1 MFSQIAVL
9 VVLILLNA
17 YFAASEIAFISLND
31 AKIEKQAK
39 EGNKKAKQIYKM
51 LKNPSKFLA
60 TIQIGITLAGFL
72 SSAFASDAFADKLAP
87 MLNNL
92 LPMLGTDTWRTISII
107 LITILLSFFTL
118 VFGELVPKRLA
129 MKYYEKVSF
138 GTIGVIRGISFI
150 TAPFVKLL
158 TFSTNVISK
167 IFGVKE
173 NEEEIVTEEEIK
185 MMIDE
190 GEEKGTIDQE
200 EKELLNNVFEFNDT
214 TASEIMT
221 PRIDI
226 FALKISQDL
235 YEVLDELDDYK
246 YSRIPVYEDTIDN
259 IKGIILIKDILKDLR
274 DKKKINIKKLI
285 KEVHF
290 VPESVPI
297 DKLFRQLQRN
307 KMQMAIVIDE
317 YGGTAGL
324 VTMEDIL
331 EELVG
336 NIFDEHDEEELEY
349 ELIDENT
356 YMVNGNISIGDLEK
370 IIGIEI
376 SDGDYETLSGYL
388 LGKLEELPPEGEEKY
403 NENDRLNIKVLRNNK
418 EKECYAVLK
427 KDKNGNLTIG
437 IYLAILN
444 NVSTKEEVTYVFKN
458 NESGS
463 SRGLMCA
470 LEIYNRITDFDITKG
485 DIIAGTGSIEA
496 DGTVGDIDGVKYK
509 IKGAVK
515 NKAKVFIVPS
525 GNYDEALKLKEK
537 NNYDIELIKADNLH
551 NVIENLKNR

>member
-388 LGKLEELPPEGEEKY
+388 LGKLEELPPEGEETIIEDGK
-403 NENDRLNIKVLRNNK
+403 
-418 EKECYAVLK
+418 
-427 KDKNGNLTIG
+427 LT
-437 IYLAILN
+437 
-444 NVSTKEEVTYVFKN
+444 
-458 NESGS
+458 
-463 SRGLMCA
+463 
-470 LEIYNRITDFDITKG
+470 
-485 DIIAGTGSIEA
+485 
-496 DGTVGDIDGVKYK
+496 YK
-509 IKGAVK
+509 IEEYVDKRIKRVKICK
-515 NKAKVFIVPS
+515 NK
-525 GNYDEALKLKEK
+525 
-537 NNYDIELIKADNLH
+537 
-551 NVIENLKNR
+551 